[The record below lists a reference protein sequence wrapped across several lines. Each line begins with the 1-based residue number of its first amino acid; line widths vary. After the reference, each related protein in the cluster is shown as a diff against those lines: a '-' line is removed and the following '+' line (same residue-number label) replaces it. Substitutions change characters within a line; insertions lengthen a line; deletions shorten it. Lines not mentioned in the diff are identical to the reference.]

1 MRGGHWLD
9 IDYLWDAFERED
21 PLDAA
26 AIVAGPTRLVVAAT
40 AVDTG
45 AAVWFEPDAATMAQ
59 VLQASSAVPVL
70 FRRFVEV
77 NCRR

>member
-1 MRGGHWLD
+1 MIR
-9 IDYLWDAFERED
+9 ITRD

-45 AAVWFEPDAATMAQ
+45 AAVWFEPDAAAMAQ
-59 VLQASSAVPVL
+59 VLQASSAVPVAPSS
-70 FRRFVEV
+70 RAT
-77 NCRR
+77 